1 MTRPRSPIVPR
12 EANERTTLLSFLNF
26 YRAELI
32 DRAYGL
38 TNEQLQISLPPST
51 LSLSRLIAHMTL
63 VEYGWF
69 QDTFD
74 DEGAPDLYM
83 GLDWESDRDAE
94 MTLAQ
99 TWTTERLLQEFHV
112 SVANS
117 DSRIERAVSLDQLSA
132 QTDDAGHG
140 SSLRWILVHMIEEYA
155 RHCGHADF
163 IRESIDGDHAQRP
176 PKEHE

>member
-1 MTRPRSPIVPR
+1 MTRPKSPVVPR
-12 EANERTTLLSFLNF
+12 EADERATLLSFLNF

-38 TNEQLQISLPPST
+38 SNEQLQIALPPSSLT
-51 LSLSRLIAHMTL
+51 LSRLIGHMTL

-74 DEGAPDLYM
+74 NDGVPPLYTQM
-83 GLDWESDRDAE
+83 DWDSDPDAE

-99 TWTTERLLQEFHV
+99 TWPTERLLQEFLAAVTDSDRRIAQAAALDEV
-112 SVANS
+112 SAK
-117 DSRIERAVSLDQLSA
+117 
-132 QTDDAGHG
+132 TDDAGHG
-140 SSLRWILVHMIEEYA
+140 SSLRWILLHMIEEYA

-163 IRESIDGDHAQRP
+163 IRESIDGDQAKPP